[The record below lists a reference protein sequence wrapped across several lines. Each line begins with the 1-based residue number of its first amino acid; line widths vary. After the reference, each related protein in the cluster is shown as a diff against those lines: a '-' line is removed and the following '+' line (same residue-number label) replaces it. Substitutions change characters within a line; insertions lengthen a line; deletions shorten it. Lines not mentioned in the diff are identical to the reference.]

1 MTRNIAL
8 VIEIAAGVAAVAA
21 AVAITS
27 GKAFAD
33 DITIDN
39 TPFVSTRTRAEVQAE
54 VRADIMSNGAD
65 DEWTMQ
71 FNEPAQTKSAYTR
84 EEARAEYIAARN
96 EVTALNAE
104 DSGSSYLGKT
114 RAGVNA
120 RAIMGAPAR

>member
-8 VIEIAAGVAAVAA
+8 VIEIAVGVAAVAA
-21 AVAITS
+21 AIAITS
-27 GKAFAD
+27 DKAFAD

-39 TPFVSTRTRAEVQAE
+39 TPFVSSRSRAEVQAE
-54 VRADIMSNGAD
+54 IMKTGGN

-71 FNEPAQTKSAYTR
+71 FNQSAQIKSAYTR
-84 EEARAEYIAARN
+84 EEARAEYVAARN

-114 RAGVNA
+114 RAGVNP